1 MTRQY
6 FGTDGI
12 RGRVGESPIT
22 PAFMLHLGMAAGR
35 ILAQRWRSPAVLI
48 GKDTRISGYMLEAA
62 LESGFS
68 SVGVDVMLAGPMP
81 TPAIAYL
88 TRTLRL
94 SAGVVISA
102 SHNPYDDNGIKFFDH
117 QGEKLPDSVELEIE
131 AALAQEIACVA
142 SRDLGKARRIDDA
155 AGRYIEFCKSSFP
168 QSLSLSG
175 LRLVVDA
182 AHGAAYH
189 VAADVFHEL
198 GAEVIRMGHQ
208 PDGLNINHQVG
219 ATHPEAMANMVLA
232 AEADYGIALDGDG
245 DRIMMADASGRIF
258 SGDELLYA
266 IVKHRVSKRGKVAV
280 GGVVGTLMTNLALEH
295 RLGAMGLDF
304 RRAKVGDRYVMETLK
319 ETGWQLGGETSGHLL
334 CLDRHTTGDGII
346 SALQVLAAVVGQEQ
360 TLSDYVAELQL
371 LPQVLVNRR
380 LPPGFDWQ
388 AHATFQSAY
397 QRAKQS
403 LQGQGRI
410 LIRPSGTE
418 PLLRIMVEHESA
430 AAAADMAEGLAAEL
444 PDQ

>member
-1 MTRQY
+1 
-6 FGTDGI
+6 
-12 RGRVGESPIT
+12 
-22 PAFMLHLGMAAGR
+22 
-35 ILAQRWRSPAVLI
+35 
-48 GKDTRISGYMLEAA
+48 
-62 LESGFS
+62 
-68 SVGVDVMLAGPMP
+68 
-81 TPAIAYL
+81 
-88 TRTLRL
+88 
-94 SAGVVISA
+94 
-102 SHNPYDDNGIKFFDH
+102 
-117 QGEKLPDSVELEIE
+117 
-131 AALAQEIACVA
+131 
-142 SRDLGKARRIDDA
+142 
-155 AGRYIEFCKSSFP
+155 
-168 QSLSLSG
+168 
-175 LRLVVDA
+175 
-182 AHGAAYH
+182 
-189 VAADVFHEL
+189 
-198 GAEVIRMGHQ
+198 
-208 PDGLNINHQVG
+208 
-219 ATHPEAMANMVLA
+219 MVLA

-280 GGVVGTLMTNLALEH
+280 GGVVGTLMTNLALEQ

-360 TLSDYVAELQL
+360 TLSDYVSELQL

-430 AAAADMAEGLAAEL
+430 AAAADMAQGLAAEL
-444 PDQ
+444 PEQ